1 MTDDSGRVF
10 EVSGADGSVARYAAT
25 DFDELWQ
32 TTDEREMRRHV
43 GLGWILLDEQV
54 GPGDGP
60 GHVELVTRAE
70 TSGGAGGL
78 TMRKVP
84 VTVGP
89 DDATTYLLGFLKP
102 GREGSPLE

>member
-1 MTDDSGRVF
+1 MTDDGGRMF
-10 EVSGADGSVARYAAT
+10 EVSDSDGATVRYTEAE
-25 DFDELWQ
+25 FDELWS
-32 TTDEREMRRHV
+32 TSDEHEMRRHV

-78 TMRKVP
+78 SLRKVP
-84 VTVGP
+84 VEVGP
-89 DDATTYLLGFLKP
+89 DDVTTYLLGHL
-102 GREGSPLE
+102 RD

>member
-1 MTDDSGRVF
+1 VGDKPERTF
-10 EVSGADGSVARYAAT
+10 EVTDADGGVVRYAEA
-25 DFDELWQ
+25 DFDELWE
-32 TTDEREMRRHV
+32 TTDEHEMRRHV
-43 GLGWILLDEQV
+43 SLGWILLDERV

-60 GHVELVTRAE
+60 DHVELVTRAE

-89 DDATTYLLGFLKP
+89 DDATTHLLGHL
-102 GREGSPLE
+102 RV

>member
-1 MTDDSGRVF
+1 MPDTYDVGERVF
-10 EVSGADGSVARYAAT
+10 EVVGADGAAVRYSEAE
-25 DFDELWQ
+25 FDELWS

-60 GHVELVTRAE
+60 GHLELVTRAE

-84 VTVGP
+84 VEVGP
-89 DDATTYLLGFLKP
+89 DDVTTYLLGHLKA
-102 GREGSPLE
+102 

>member
-1 MTDDSGRVF
+1 MEPTHDRVF
-10 EVSGADGSVARYAAT
+10 EVIGSDGAAVRYTET
-25 DFDELWQ
+25 DFDELWN

-43 GLGWILLDEQV
+43 RLGWVLLDEQV
-54 GPGDGP
+54 GPGEGP

-84 VTVGP
+84 VEVGP
-89 DDATTYLLGFLKP
+89 DDATTYLLGHLK
-102 GREGSPLE
+102 G

>member
-1 MTDDSGRVF
+1 MGDAGGPDRVF
-10 EVSGADGSVARYAAT
+10 EVAGADGAAVRYAQA
-25 DFDELWQ
+25 DFDELWT

-60 GHVELVTRAE
+60 GRIELVTRAE

-78 TMRKVP
+78 SLRKVP
-84 VTVGP
+84 VEVAP
-89 DDATTYLLGFLKP
+89 DDVTTYLLGHPKA
-102 GREGSPLE
+102 